1 MIRKGESWGTPIE
14 LDGSEPV
21 VDGDAQ
27 LALLLSDA
35 MSGGGSGPTVLLTG
49 GDLHRCLG
57 GVAALVP
64 HALPVDLLEV
74 SVNGQRYWA
83 VGHVIARSP
92 LWSGEFLVVMNGS
105 HLGEWNLGPKA
116 HPNDGLV
123 DVTIGS
129 LGPADRLAARR
140 RAHTGSHLP
149 HPGLRTSRVREITWN
164 SRRPVGVYVD
174 GTKVGRSTA
183 VSVVVHPDAGAV
195 VIR

>member
-1 MIRKGESWGTPIE
+1 MIRKGESCGTPIE

-27 LALLLSDA
+27 LARLLSGA
-35 MSGGGSGPTVLLTG
+35 LAAGGSGPTVLLTG

-74 SVNGQRYWA
+74 SVNGERHWA

-92 LWSGEFLVVMNGS
+92 WWSGQFLVVMNGS
-105 HLGEWNLGPKA
+105 HLGGWNLGPKA

-129 LGPADRLAARR
+129 LAPADRLAARR

-164 SRRPVGVYVD
+164 SDRPVGVYVD